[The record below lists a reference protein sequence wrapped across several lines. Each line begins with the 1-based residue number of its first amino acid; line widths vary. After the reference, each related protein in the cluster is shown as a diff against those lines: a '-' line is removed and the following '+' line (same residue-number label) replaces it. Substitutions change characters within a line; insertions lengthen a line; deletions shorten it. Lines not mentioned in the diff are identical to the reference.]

1 MAMFLE
7 KPDYSTSINIAVID
21 AMTAGDDAI
30 LNELTMEAVEEMK
43 SYLNSRYEVQPIF
56 DAGGDERNKTI
67 AMYCKDIALYH
78 LYSINSL
85 SSIPETRVNRYNKA
99 LSWLQD
105 VSDQK
110 INPEGLPLNSK
121 SFVKTGGNEKRINH
135 QQ

>member
-1 MAMFLE
+1 MFIE
-7 KPDYSTSINIAVID
+7 KEDYRSSINLAVID
-21 AMTAGDDAI
+21 AITAGDDSI
-30 LNELTMEAVEEMK
+30 LNTLSETAVEEMK

-56 DAGGDERNKTI
+56 DAGADERNKTI
-67 AMYCKDIALYH
+67 MMYCKDIAIYH

-85 SSIPETRVNRYNKA
+85 SSIPETRINRYQKA

-105 VSDQK
+105 VGEQK
-110 INPEGLPLNSK
+110 INPEGLQFSGK